1 MNEESAKSFQDSL
14 FKALNLFNNH
24 EWYEAH
30 DAFEEIWNSVDGDE
44 RQVIQGIL
52 QVSVSQF
59 HLSKGNLNGATI
71 LLGEGLGRIK
81 TRTKINLGIDLL
93 MYTSGTSSFRDKVFK
108 REVTLNHQYP
118 FDLGVI
124 WSDPPRKMICLEPWT
139 SPRNSFVDGFRNI
152 MIPSKDSISLNAS
165 IQIKSLK

>member
-1 MNEESAKSFQDSL
+1 MNEKSTKSFQDSL

-24 EWYEAH
+24 QWYEAH

-81 TRTKINLGIDLL
+81 NRTDIDLGIDLE
-93 MYTSGTSSFRDKVFK
+93 SFCKCLEDLLKK
-108 REVTLNHQYP
+108 LQYKDTLNEKDTP
-118 FDLGVI
+118 F
-124 WSDPPRKMICLEPWT
+124 
-139 SPRNSFVDGFRNI
+139 
-152 MIPSKDSISLNAS
+152 
-165 IQIKSLK
+165 LKTLQ

>member
-1 MNEESAKSFQDSL
+1 MNEESPKSFKESL
-14 FKALNLFNNH
+14 FTALDLFNNH
-24 EWYEAH
+24 KWYEAH

-81 TRTKINLGIDLL
+81 TRTNINIGIDLE
-93 MYTSGTSSFRDKVFK
+93 SFCR
-108 REVTLNHQYP
+108 
-118 FDLGVI
+118 
-124 WSDPPRKMICLEPWT
+124 CLEDLL
-139 SPRNSFVDGFRNI
+139 RKLQCKELIDE
-152 MIPSKDSISLNAS
+152 KDRPF
-165 IQIKSLK
+165 LKTLR

>member
-1 MNEESAKSFQDSL
+1 MNKESKKNSKDSL
-14 FKALNLFNNH
+14 FNALNLFNNH

-81 TRTKINLGIDLL
+81 SRTKINLGIDL
-93 MYTSGTSSFRDKVFK
+93 YSFCLHLEDLLRKLQHKEVLNEDDK
-108 REVTLNHQYP
+108 P
-118 FDLGVI
+118 F
-124 WSDPPRKMICLEPWT
+124 
-139 SPRNSFVDGFRNI
+139 
-152 MIPSKDSISLNAS
+152 
-165 IQIKSLK
+165 LKPI

>member
-1 MNEESAKSFQDSL
+1 MSEDFTNSFKDSL
-14 FKALNLFNNH
+14 YIALNLFNNQ

-30 DAFEEIWNSVDGDE
+30 DAFEEIWNTVDGDE

-81 TRTKINLGIDLL
+81 TRTKINLGIDLE
-93 MYTSGTSSFRDKVFK
+93 SFCQCLEDLLNKLQFN
-108 REVTLNHQYP
+108 ETLNEDDKP
-118 FDLGVI
+118 F
-124 WSDPPRKMICLEPWT
+124 
-139 SPRNSFVDGFRNI
+139 
-152 MIPSKDSISLNAS
+152 
-165 IQIKSLK
+165 LKLL

>member
-1 MNEESAKSFQDSL
+1 MNEESKKSFKDSL
-14 FKALNLFNNH
+14 FIALNLFNNH

-81 TRTKINLGIDLL
+81 TRTKIDLGIDLE
-93 MYTSGTSSFRDKVFK
+93 SFCR
-108 REVTLNHQYP
+108 
-118 FDLGVI
+118 
-124 WSDPPRKMICLEPWT
+124 CLENLL
-139 SPRNSFVDGFRNI
+139 R
-152 MIPSKDSISLNAS
+152 KLQHKESLDDND
-165 IQIKSLK
+165 QPFLKVL